1 MRRRAAA
8 AASAVA
14 ATLSAGVALS
24 AASAFVERR
33 VNRVQAPPRHAVSAR
48 ARELTAALS
57 IVDLHAD
64 SLLWGRDL
72 ARRSSRGHVDVPRLI
87 EGGIAIQVFAASTK
101 ISRHVRPEG
110 NTDRGDD
117 VLWLALAQRWPV
129 ATWRRLLPRTLH
141 LGRRADAL
149 ADRSGGAFT
158 VIRSRDDLD
167 AYLQRRATNPNM
179 TAGVLA
185 IEGAHAL
192 DGDVSNID
200 ALAAAGYRMLG
211 LSHFFDTV
219 FAGSA
224 HGTSKG
230 GLTSAGRNLVAR
242 AEALGMVIDVAHA
255 SPATIDDTL
264 AAASRPVVA
273 SHTGVRGVADNVR
286 NLSDEQLRA
295 IARSGGVVGIGFW
308 PRAAGG
314 EGVDWIIRS
323 IAHAVSV
330 AGVDHVGLGSDW
342 DGAVS
347 VPFDASGVARLT
359 DGLLAHGLDEPSIA
373 AVMGGN
379 AIRVLTATLPGR

>member
-1 MRRRAAA
+1 VRQRVVA
-8 AASAVA
+8 AVA
-14 ATLSAGVALS
+14 AATTAVAGVALS
-24 AASAFVERR
+24 GASALVERR
-33 VNRVQAPPRHAVSAR
+33 VNRVQPGRHVVSAR

-110 NTDRGDD
+110 NVEGGDD
-117 VLWLALAQRWPV
+117 VVWLALAQRWPV
-129 ATWRRLLPRTLH
+129 ATWRRLLPRALH
-141 LGRRADAL
+141 LARRADAV
-149 ADRSGGAFT
+149 AARSAGAFI
-158 VIRSRDDLD
+158 VIRSGDELD
-167 AYLQRRATNPNM
+167 AYLRRRATNPNI
-179 TAGVLA
+179 TAGILA
-185 IEGAHAL
+185 VEGAHAL

-200 ALAAAGYRMLG
+200 TLAAAGYRMLG
-211 LSHFFDTV
+211 LSHFFDTG

-224 HGTSKG
+224 HGRSKG
-230 GLTSAGRNLVAR
+230 GLTAAGRDLTAR

-255 SPATIDDTL
+255 SPATIDDVL
-264 AAASRPVVA
+264 AAATRPVVA

-286 NLSDEQLRA
+286 NLADDQLRA
-295 IARSGGVVGIGFW
+295 IGRSGGVVGIGFW
-308 PRAAGG
+308 PTAAGG
-314 EGVDWIIRS
+314 EGTEWIVRS
-323 IAHAVSV
+323 IVHAVSV

-347 VPFDASGVARLT
+347 VPFDASGVACLT